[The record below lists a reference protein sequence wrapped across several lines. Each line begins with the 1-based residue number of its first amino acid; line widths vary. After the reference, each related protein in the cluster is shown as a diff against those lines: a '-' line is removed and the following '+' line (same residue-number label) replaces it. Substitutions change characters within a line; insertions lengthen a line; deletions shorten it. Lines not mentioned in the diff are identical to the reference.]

1 MQGGGRIGMRT
12 MDSALKDLM
21 DQGRISGKTAYEA
34 ALEKRKFEDVKEL
47 N

>member
-1 MQGGGRIGMRT
+1 MRT

-21 DQGRISGKTAYEA
+21 DQGRISGKSAYEA
-34 ALEKRKFEDVKEL
+34 AREKRKFEDVKEL